1 MVDPLSACWQ
11 GTPCQHKG
19 KISVNLNGKITNPG
33 EMRTAVTLESVTI
46 VKDSGGAQKNTYATV
61 ATVWA
66 RWINAHGPESITDS
80 ALQGLKQATV
90 LIRYRTDIT
99 AAWAISKGGERY
111 QIITP
116 PDDVRDRHEYLEMQV
131 RLLKASA

>member
-1 MVDPLSACWQ
+1 M
-11 GTPCQHKG
+11 
-19 KISVNLNGKITNPG
+19 NLNGKTTNPG
-33 EMRTAVTLESVTI
+33 EMRTSIILESVTI
-46 VKDSGGAQKNTYATV
+46 NKDAGGAQKPAYATV

-66 RWINAHGPESITDS
+66 RWINAHGPESVTDN

-99 AAWAISKGGERY
+99 AAWAITKGGERY
-111 QIITP
+111 KIITP

-131 RLLKASA
+131 QLLKVSA